1 MGMLFNPLET
11 SKESILEVNH
21 IVVQNTLIDDARGKL
36 ERAKLLFIGGDID
49 KGDYDTI
56 KKKQTKLIDEAQQE
70 IERLSIS
77 PEIIQEEQRKK
88 WRNVDI
94 DKIFLNQMSSEE
106 FNCEIIKLVKS
117 ISYLYDDKESLQVDI
132 EYL

>member
-1 MGMLFNPLET
+1 MT
-11 SKESILEVNH
+11 SPRYVKIAMAVAERIYRGEFAIGEKVRGRS
-21 IVVQNTLIDDARGKL
+21 TLAGQY
-36 ERAKLLFIGGDID
+36 GV
-49 KGDYDTI
+49 
-56 KKKQTKLIDEAQQE
+56 
-70 IERLSIS
+70 S
-77 PEIIQEEQRKK
+77 PETIRRATSLLSEI
-88 WRNVDI
+88 I

>member
-1 MGMLFNPLET
+1 MF
-11 SKESILEVNH
+11 
-21 IVVQNTLIDDARGKL
+21 ID
-36 ERAKLLFIGGDID
+36 GDID

>member
-1 MGMLFNPLET
+1 MLFNPLET

-36 ERAKLLFIGGDID
+36 ERAKLLFIDGDID